1 MPDERAKRPDKAP
14 TYTGD
19 KKAKVAGN
27 TNRKWVRLA
36 TVLVYVLSV
45 SLAAIILAVYYCLI
59 WRPVHALPAPTQPER
74 ASLAPASTLMDS
86 SLSSS
91 SSASSSSPFSSS
103 FSPSP
108 PPSSSLLDKPATSS
122 KSGHGEAGAQ
132 PGMGGP

>member
-74 ASLAPASTLMDS
+74 ASLAPASTLMAS
-86 SLSSS
+86 S
-91 SSASSSSPFSSS
+91 SSSSPFSSS

-132 PGMGGP
+132 PGLQGP